1 MQTVF
6 TQEQLNEIYRLKAE
20 GVSNKDIAKAIGLS
34 YETVKKYLSRHP
46 KQIRFDHCINCGA
59 SFSTRGKVKKKFCSE
74 KCRKEYWSRHRHVDG
89 RKSTRICTCQECHK
103 TYLSYGRK
111 VSKFCSRE
119 CFRRFESRKWGGTN
133 G

>member
-6 TQEQLNEIYRLKAE
+6 TQEQLNEIYRLKDR
-20 GVSNKDIAKAIGLS
+20 GVPNKDIALAVGVS
-34 YETVKKYLSRHP
+34 YEAVKKYLARHP
-46 KQIRFDHCINCGA
+46 GKMKFDHCMNCGA
-59 SFSTRGKVKKKFCSE
+59 PFSSRGKIIKKFCSE
-74 KCRKEYWSRHRHVDG
+74 NCRKEYWNKHRHIDD
-89 RKSTRICTCQECHK
+89 RKSTKICECQECHK

-119 CFRRFESRKWGGTN
+119 CFRRFESRKWGGSN